1 VLTLADLA
9 RADRIYLGNS
19 VRGLIRAEPLGL
31 ERRPKAARELAH
43 ADVNS

>member
-9 RADRIYLGNS
+9 FADRIYLGNS

-31 ERRPKAARELAH
+31 IREPKAARLETAI
-43 ADVNS
+43 SEP